1 MFAVHMDFKCIT
13 PAKEISL
20 FVKSILVYEGNDPSE
35 KTNLPFFADG
45 YPGLM
50 FQQTDSGL
58 IVKPHE
64 KAMPGL
70 FLYGQTLKPIEMCI
84 GGRYQLIIFQLY
96 PFLIKSFFNV
106 TPDSINDNCYDLT
119 AFEGFRMTQLLS
131 ELYSSKVLESRILML
146 SEFLYQ
152 LFLCKKQQLDYR
164 ILDVIA
170 SIIDLKGIGN
180 IKSIALEHD
189 INSRTLER
197 RFQAET
203 GLSPKQFAKIIQFQS
218 SLEQLSFKDYTK
230 LTDIVYE
237 NGFSDQ
243 SHFIKVFKAY
253 TGKTPKAFIKH

>member
-1 MFAVHMDFKCIT
+1 
-13 PAKEISL
+13 
-20 FVKSILVYEGNDPSE
+20 
-35 KTNLPFFADG
+35 
-45 YPGLM
+45 
-50 FQQTDSGL
+50 
-58 IVKPHE
+58 
-64 KAMPGL
+64 
-70 FLYGQTLKPIEMCI
+70 
-84 GGRYQLIIFQLY
+84 
-96 PFLIKSFFNV
+96 
-106 TPDSINDNCYDLT
+106 
-119 AFEGFRMTQLLS
+119 MTQLLS
-131 ELYSSKVLESRILML
+131 ELYSSKALESRILML